1 MRYKSI
7 SRLPVRGQLILFLIL
22 LFLYS
27 TPPDLAGQQMTVRG
41 TVTDSSE
48 GFTLPS
54 VNIIEKGTTRGA
66 ISDSDG
72 YYEITVSGPAAVLV
86 FSFVGYV
93 AREISLDGRTL
104 LDVELAADFI
114 ALQETVVIGYG
125 VQRRDDL
132 TGSIAVVD
140 VDDLTRMNAV
150 SFDRA
155 LQGRAA
161 GVHVTSTSG
170 RPGAPV
176 SVKIRGIGSIS
187 RSSEPLF
194 IVDGV
199 ALTQGGINSINPNDI
214 ESVQILKDASATA
227 IYGTRGANGVV
238 VITTKKGVEGKP
250 QVNYSANYISSRV
263 PRVFEV
269 LNADQ
274 YSQFTAATWGAYSR
288 RENIPDNRNLYLTVY
303 SPEARN
309 TRNNSNTSTDWQD
322 ALTQSGVGQNH
333 SLSVRGG
340 TPESSYYVAGNY
352 YTEDGTMVNTG
363 FDRMSLRANSE
374 FQVHDR
380 VRIGQTASVSHIN
393 NILESHHINFQP
405 WSGVLVS
412 SPLMPLYDPG
422 ARGGYGGPTDTL
434 TGGNERT
441 NVIAEQMLNQNTSTV
456 NHILASGW
464 AEVRILEGL
473 TYSLRAGGEYYDTYT
488 RQWSPQYTLGNMKL
502 RDMDISRLQETSSYG
517 QIWQLGNF
525 LEYSGNF
532 GSHNVT
538 TIIGHERT
546 RDYGFSILAGGRDIA
561 FDELDVLDQALTG
574 ERIGGSRGEERL
586 ESALFRVLY
595 DYGGK
600 YLVTASIRRDGSSKF
615 APANRIGYFPS
626 FSIGWRVN
634 EDLFPQVS
642 QITMMKLRVGWGQT
656 GNSNIPRYQYLEL
669 IDPFIHTRYTFGRNQ
684 DLYLGGAPITFQ
696 SSRQIQ
702 WEATEMTNFGLDL
715 NMFRAKVQ
723 FTAEYYIKNQ
733 DNMLVQKPIS
743 VIFGKRVNYGTGWP
757 TVGAWM
763 NLARVQN
770 RGLELN
776 LLYREFDRRFRYSV
790 NANFSTLKNTIVDL
804 GVGEFAS
811 GLNYARNGHTIG
823 SFYGYVAERILQVED
838 FMHDENGN
846 PVTDNRGNYTLLHA
860 FQETGTSPGDIKF
873 KDLNGDGI
881 INDLD
886 RTIIGKPLPDFIYGL
901 DIQMEYGQWDFG
913 FFINGMHN
921 LEVYN
926 GVYSAV
932 GLATDS
938 PGKDENKL
946 VEVLNYWTPENRS
959 NTMTR
964 PYVID
969 PNRNNRTSTWFLEDA
984 SFLRIRNIQLGYTF
998 PGGVSNRAGIGR
1010 IRIYGSVNNLFTI
1023 TGYRGYD
1030 PEVGS
1035 QNPLNTGID
1044 NGNYPVPRTMMF
1056 GVQLDI

>member
-1 MRYKSI
+1 MRSPFDPG
-7 SRLPVRGQLILFLIL
+7 LPVRWYFRYFCLILFFSAAFAEL
-22 LFLYS
+22 S
-27 TPPDLAGQQMTVRG
+27 GQPVTVRG
-41 TVTDSSE
+41 TVADARE
-48 GFTLPS
+48 GFTLPN
-54 VNIIEKGTTRGA
+54 VNILERGTTRGA
-66 ISDSDG
+66 ISDLDG
-72 YYEITVSGPAAVLV
+72 FYEITVSGPEAVLV

-93 AREISLDGRTL
+93 TREISVNGRMV
-104 LDVELAADFI
+104 LDVEMVPDVI
-114 ALQETVVIGYG
+114 ALDETVVIGYG

-140 VDDLTRMNAV
+140 VDDLTRMNPV

-176 SVKIRGIGSIS
+176 SVKVRGIGSIS

-194 IVDGV
+194 VVDGV
-199 ALTQGGINSINPNDI
+199 ALTQGGINAINPGDI
-214 ESVQILKDASATA
+214 ESVQVLKDASATA

-238 VITTKKGVEGKP
+238 VITTKRGVEGRP
-250 QVNYSANYISSRV
+250 QVSYSANYSSSQV
-263 PRVFEV
+263 PRVFDV
-269 LNADQ
+269 LDSER
-274 YSQFTAATWGAYSR
+274 YTEFTAATWEAYSR
-288 RENIPDNRNLYLTVY
+288 RENIPDDRNLYLTVY
-303 SPEARN
+303 SEEARRA
-309 TRNNSNTSTDWQD
+309 RNNYDTSTDWQD
-322 ALTQSGVGQNH
+322 ALVRSGIGHNH
-333 SLSVRGG
+333 NLSIRGG
-340 TPESSYYVAGNY
+340 SPESNYFVSAGY
-352 YTEDGTMVNTG
+352 YTEDGTMINTG
-363 FDRMSLRANSE
+363 MDRISIRANSD
-374 FQVHDR
+374 FQVHER
-380 VRIGQTASVSHIN
+380 IRIGQSASISHIN
-393 NILESHHINFQP
+393 NIYESHHINFQP
-405 WSGVLVS
+405 WSGVLVA
-412 SPLMPLYDPG
+412 SPLMPLYDQT

-441 NVIAEQMLNQNTSTV
+441 NVIAEQMLNQNTATI
-456 NHILASGW
+456 NRILANAY
-464 AEVRILEGL
+464 AEVKILEGL
-473 TYSLRAGGEYYDTYT
+473 TYSLRVGGEYSDNYT
-488 RQWSPQYTLGNMKL
+488 NQWSPEYTLGNMKL

-525 LEYSGNF
+525 LEYSGTF
-532 GSHNVT
+532 GSHNIA

-546 RDYGFSILAGGRDIA
+546 RDYGFNILAGGRDIA
-561 FDELDVLDQALTG
+561 FDDLNVLDQALTG

-595 DYGGK
+595 DYRGR
-600 YLVTASIRRDGSSKF
+600 YLLTASIRRDGSSKF
-615 APANRIGYFPS
+615 APDNRIGYFPS
-626 FSIGWRVN
+626 FSLGWRMN
-634 EDLFPQVS
+634 DDLFPKIE
-642 QITMMKLRVGWGQT
+642 QITMMKLRFGWGQT

-669 IDPFIHTRYTFGRNQ
+669 IDPFIHSRYIFGRNQ

-770 RGLELN
+770 RGLEFN
-776 LLYREFDRRFRYSV
+776 LLYREYDRSFKYSV
-790 NANFSTLKNTIVDL
+790 NANFSTLKNTIIDL

-811 GLNYARNGHTIG
+811 GYNYARNGHTIG
-823 SFYGYVAERILQVED
+823 SFYGHVAERIFQVED
-838 FMHDENGN
+838 FLHDEIGN
-846 PVTDNRGNYTLLHA
+846 PVTDSRGNYTLLHA
-860 FQETGTSPGDIKF
+860 RQETGTSPGDIKF

-901 DIQMEYGQWDFG
+901 DIQMEYRQWDFG

-926 GVYSAV
+926 GVYSSV

-946 VEVLNYWTPENRS
+946 SDVLDYWTPENRS
-959 NTMTR
+959 TTMTR

-969 PNRNNRTSTWFLEDA
+969 PNRNNRPSTWFLEDA
-984 SFLRIRNIQLGYTF
+984 SFLRLRNVQLGYTL
-998 PGGVSNRAGIGR
+998 PGALTGRTGISRLR
-1010 IRIYGSVNNLFTI
+1010 IFGAANNLYTI

-1035 QNPLNTGID
+1035 QDPLNTGVD
-1044 NGNYPVPRTMMF
+1044 NGNYPVPRTYMF
-1056 GVQLDI
+1056 GIQLDI